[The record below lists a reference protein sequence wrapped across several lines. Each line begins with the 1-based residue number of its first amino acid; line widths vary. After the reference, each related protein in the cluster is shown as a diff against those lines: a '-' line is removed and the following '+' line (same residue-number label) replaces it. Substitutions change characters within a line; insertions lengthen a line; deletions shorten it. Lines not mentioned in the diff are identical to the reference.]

1 MVKKLFIVYI
11 QRNVKS
17 NMSKTDTQKCFPKRH
32 DVLFADKVERCPF
45 CGEKIWPDGDSGS
58 FYGGYR

>member
-1 MVKKLFIVYI
+1 
-11 QRNVKS
+11 
-17 NMSKTDTQKCFPKRH
+17 MSKTDTQKCFPKRH